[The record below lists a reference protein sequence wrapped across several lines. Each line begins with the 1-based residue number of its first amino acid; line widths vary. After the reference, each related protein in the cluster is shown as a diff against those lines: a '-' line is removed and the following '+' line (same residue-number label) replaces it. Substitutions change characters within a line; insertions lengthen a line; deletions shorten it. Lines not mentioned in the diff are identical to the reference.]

1 MKKIGLVILLLVGM
15 VSCDDGDLIVTS
27 FDFSELPVRYC
38 STVDNN
44 ETTATNYIFY
54 KINPET
60 NEALAFRFTT
70 DIPILEEISEV
81 DIDLGRSN
89 SSFVSYRLFNDAVD
103 SDYFCSDIPPAQPTV
118 SEEYISAE
126 GNLRIVTQG
135 DFNDND
141 GIAAEFERV
150 LKDSLG
156 VDQTD
161 YDFDGIPNTY
171 DFDDDG
177 DNVPTDRE
185 GVVLNDD
192 GSINM
197 EESRDTDEDGLPDF
211 MDPDDD
217 DDGVLT
223 INEANPENGRLNPL
237 NTETDISIGPDYL
250 NPNIA
255 IDYNIEEYRQ
265 HTYVLEN
272 IVLTINLE
280 NLVFIND
287 SGSETIRQE
296 SLFFGTLET
305 PNQTITVI
313 PEF

>member
-27 FDFSELPVRYC
+27 FDFTDLPVRYC

-70 DIPILEEISEV
+70 DIPVLEEISEV

-118 SEEYISAE
+118 SEEYISTE

-141 GIAAEFERV
+141 GIAAEFE
-150 LKDSLG
+150 LLLNGSEDLDG
-156 VDQTD
+156 
-161 YDFDGIPNTY
+161 DGIPNIY

-192 GSINM
+192 GSINV
-197 EESRDTDEDGLPDF
+197 ELSLDTDGDGLLDF

-217 DDGVLT
+217 GDGVDT
-223 INEANPENGRLNPL
+223 RDEANPENGEGEGALNPR
-237 NTETDISIGPDYL
+237 NTITDISIGPDYL

-255 IDYNIEEYRQ
+255 VNYNVEQYRT

-296 SLFFGTLET
+296 SLFFGTLEAS
-305 PNQTITVI
+305 NQTITVI
-313 PEF
+313 PEFN